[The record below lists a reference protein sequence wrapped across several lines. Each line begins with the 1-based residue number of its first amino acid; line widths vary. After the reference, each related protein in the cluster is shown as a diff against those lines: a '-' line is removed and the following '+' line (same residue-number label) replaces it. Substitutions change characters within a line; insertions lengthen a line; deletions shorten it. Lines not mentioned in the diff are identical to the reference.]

1 MADKDFLRYFTD
13 IDRVILFNNTWTV
26 ASCWLTVPITP
37 IPSAPAYGTLSCK
50 RILQYPISLT
60 AFSFRSLVVHV
71 NIPKKTNAIFVLS
84 TLNDRSYRSLEN
96 DVNVTFEFS
105 VVKVGDL
112 LPLGT
117 GAPDRPFSRSGA
129 LEIELEAGDY
139 VVYVKLDQS
148 RKLDPSSDYADWNVP
163 FRTYPDITNVSRLIL
178 PFSIQK

>member
-1 MADKDFLRYFTD
+1 MADKDFLRYFAD

-26 ASCWLTVPITP
+26 APCWLAVPITP
-37 IPSAPAYGTLSCK
+37 IPAAPAYGTLSCEQ
-50 RILQYPISLT
+50 IPHLSYHLLIPFL
-60 AFSFRSLVVHV
+60 LVYV

-84 TLNDRSYRSLEN
+84 TLNDRSYRSLKN

-129 LEIELEAGDY
+129 LEIELDAGDY
-139 VVYVKLDQS
+139 IVYVKLDQS
-148 RKLDPSSDYADWNVP
+148 RKLATSSDDA
-163 FRTYPDITNVSRLIL
+163 DITNVSSPIL
-178 PFSIQK
+178 PFSTQK